1 MTDYNI
7 IAIIVIALAS
17 IGIIAIKIFSMK
29 KNNKEV
35 TINSFIKEYSSN
47 IIKILQDFIKI
58 MQVDIKNFD
67 SKEKYNEALVKL
79 CVESIKDDSS
89 IFGIDKSIINIFNT
103 DAITECVCK
112 ILNAH
117 KTECFSVLD
126 PQVISNNKEYFDDDV
141 VEAALAE
148 TEGGVIK
155 DENDSTNGNPSAY
168 SETVDTKVNEE
179 INNKDETIEKSNT
192 SSNE

>member
-7 IAIIVIALAS
+7 IAIIVIVLAS

-29 KNNKEV
+29 KNDKEV

-79 CVESIKDDSS
+79 CVESIKDDSA

-117 KTECFSVLD
+117 KAECFSVLD
-126 PQVISNNKEYFDDDV
+126 PQVIANNKEYFDDDV

-155 DENDSTNGNPSAY
+155 DENDSTNGNPSAD

>member
-103 DAITECVCK
+103 DAITECVYK

-155 DENDSTNGNPSAY
+155 DENDSTNGNPSAD